1 MYILYIEDDAKI
13 TFYYNQNSD
22 GYGEQQGMVVGVLL
36 LGVKQLQGMV
46 GGLLLDVKELQ
57 GMVSVAT
64 RLDGVQFMNWKW
76 KLLSKKFD

>member
-1 MYILYIEDDAKI
+1 MYILYNEDDAKI

-57 GMVSVAT
+57 GMVSA
-64 RLDGVQFMNWKW
+64 
-76 KLLSKKFD
+76 LLLGWMESNL